1 MKVQVFIK
9 SLAFHF
15 HNILMISMIH
25 NIIAANADC
34 MAELSKHPRVQLKNG
49 LQIIGSKSEEFPGIE
64 VFYSIPYGKA
74 F

>member
-1 MKVQVFIK
+1 
-9 SLAFHF
+9 
-15 HNILMISMIH
+15 MISIIH
-25 NIIAANADC
+25 NINDLIAANADC